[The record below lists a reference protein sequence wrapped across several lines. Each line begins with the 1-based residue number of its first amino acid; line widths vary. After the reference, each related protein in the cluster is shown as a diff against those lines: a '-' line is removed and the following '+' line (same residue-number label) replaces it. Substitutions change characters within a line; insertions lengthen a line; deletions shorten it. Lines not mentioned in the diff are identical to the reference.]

1 MATLRYF
8 PPEGAPKLLP
18 VHKPLLVI
26 GRGSGNDVSL
36 RGERVLEHHAQIVFN
51 GRDFQIE
58 ELDREAEISI
68 NGKRKRRARLVNGDR
83 ITLGTAELVFSIF
96 SESAEPTFEEST
108 QNSRELGSLR
118 KLFEFSE
125 RLMTLQSLD
134 PLLEALLDGVI
145 EVTAARRGA
154 LLLVDPADGE
164 DAPLRVR
171 AARNVKREAIEGE
184 GGISDSIVRHVVEK
198 KMPLIVSDAMND
210 TIFGSSDSVVALKLS
225 SVMCAPLLNQGVVM
239 GALYVGNDEVA
250 HLFGR
255 RGLEILTVF
264 AAQASLLLQNAMLL
278 SALRADKEKLSAE
291 LKDQRLGEIIG
302 ACPSMMEVF
311 RKVQKV
317 AGTDINVLIT
327 GETGT
332 GKELIARELHRLSG
346 RAEGPF
352 ITVNCGAIPENL
364 MESEMFGHIK
374 GAFTG
379 AIASRPGRF
388 QQANHGTLFLD
399 EVGELTPALQVKLL
413 RAIQERVVFRVGD
426 SRPEKLDIRIVAA
439 TNREL
444 EAMIRTGEFRE
455 DLYYRLNVVNLWLPP
470 LRERADDVLILAKA
484 LLTKH
489 ADETRSNVTGFAPNA
504 LAAIRKYDWPGNI
517 RQLENRLKKAL
528 VLCDSHLIKAEDLDL
543 GGANQP
549 AIVPLEKAKEDFQ
562 RRYVFE
568 ILERNNGNRTQT
580 ARDLGVDPRTVF
592 RYLERE
598 QNPGAA
604 AGGLGTAPGGG
615 SPAGPPPA
623 GSSPGGSGSAGSGSA
638 GAGPAGGGLGGSGAG
653 GLG

>member
-1 MATLRYF
+1 MATLKYF
-8 PPEGAPKLLP
+8 PAEGAPKLLP
-18 VHKPLLVI
+18 VHKPLMMI
-26 GRGSGNDVSL
+26 GRGSGNDVAL
-36 RGERVLEHHAQIVFN
+36 KGERVLEHHAQIVFN

-58 ELDREAEISI
+58 ELERDAEISI
-68 NGKRKRRARLVNGDR
+68 NGKRKRRARLVDGDR
-83 ITLGTAELVFSIF
+83 IALGAAEIVFSMF
-96 SESAEPTFEEST
+96 SEVPDLSLDDAAHS
-108 QNSRELGSLR
+108 SRELGSLR

-134 PLLEALLDGVI
+134 ELLEALLDGVI
-145 EVTAARRGA
+145 QVTSARRGA

-164 DAPLRVR
+164 EAPLRVR
-171 AARNVKREAIEGE
+171 ASRNVKREAIEGE
-184 GGISDSIVRHVVEK
+184 DGISDSIVRHVVEK
-198 KMPLIVSDAMND
+198 KLPLIVSDAIND

-225 SVMCAPLLNQGVVM
+225 SVMCAPLLNQGEVM

-255 RGLEILTVF
+255 RQLEILTVF
-264 AAQASLLLQNAMLL
+264 AAQASLLVQNALLL

-311 RKVQKV
+311 RKLQKV

-332 GKELIARELHRLSG
+332 GKELIARELHRLST

-379 AIASRPGRF
+379 AVASRAGRF

-470 LRERADDVLILAKA
+470 LRERGEDVLIIAKA
-484 LLTKH
+484 LLSKH
-489 ADETRSNVTGFAPNA
+489 GDEQRSSVTGFAPNT

-517 RQLENRLKKAL
+517 RQLENRIKKAL
-528 VLCDSHLIKAEDLDL
+528 VLCEDHLIRPEDLDL
-543 GGANQP
+543 GASTQP

-568 ILERNNGNRTQT
+568 VLERNNGNRTQT

-598 QNPGAA
+598 QNPVAA
-604 AGGLGTAPGGG
+604 SSG
-615 SPAGPPPA
+615 SASS
-623 GSSPGGSGSAGSGSA
+623 GSGSGGSGS
-638 GAGPAGGGLGGSGAG
+638 GGTQS
-653 GLG
+653 